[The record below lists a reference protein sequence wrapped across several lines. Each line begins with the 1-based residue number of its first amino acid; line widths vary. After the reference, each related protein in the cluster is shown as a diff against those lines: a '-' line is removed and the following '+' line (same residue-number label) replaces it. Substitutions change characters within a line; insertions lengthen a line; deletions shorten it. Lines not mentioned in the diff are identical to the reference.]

1 MPVGPPDA
9 KLILAHDC
17 IIRIRYDTAVNKVVV
32 DKFIPGALPTDP
44 LTVVALDV
52 TEIQPIWEA
61 GRRLALTT
69 PGATCAA
76 NSGGVNCR
84 RILTWMDIN
93 NGGGV
98 GPSVEEYN
106 EFAPGRV
113 GYLCPYLG
121 GALVLNCNV
130 NNPGNKAAALLE
142 ATKIINFIRGEDVL
156 GLRNR
161 TVPVL
166 DDAGVSQSLV
176 WKLGDIINSAPTVVG
191 SPRERFDIVYGDYYY
206 SKFFQL
212 YKDRRQV
219 TYVGGNDGM
228 LHAFNSGYFYVGD
241 DPASASTEQA
251 LFNTEPKKLN
261 GGGTALVTCSSLP
274 CDGGAL
280 TYTTTRIGA
289 LAPPLG
295 AELWAFIPQDL
306 LPQLR
311 WLTSPNYDHVYF
323 VDSKPKVTD
332 VRIFCGDANSPAS
345 CITGQVTNHPGGWGT
360 ILIGGFRMGGSCSN
374 CGLKGKPR
382 SAKADF
388 DYSGNTTG
396 TGNGALGQNSDTRA
410 FLSSYFV
417 LDITNPEIDPVLLWT
432 FRDKDLGLTTAAPSV
447 LRVNAIG
454 NARTDATNAKWYAV
468 FGTGPTDH
476 DGSSAQTGKFFVVDL
491 AVGPKYSKIND
502 TSILCGLAPCIT
514 ANVAIADKSNRVFST
529 GLLGGFM
536 GDALTTDID
545 LDFRVDAVYVG
556 SSQCAVA
563 TPTLSPN
570 NVSPC
575 LATGPTW
582 KGKMYRLTT
591 SNGNPDPDT
600 WGVANAPTVLVST
613 FTSVGTSPCIGSLCT
628 MARLQLR
635 PR

>member
-1 MPVGPPDA
+1 MPVGGPPDA

-106 EFAPGRV
+106 EFAPVGRV

-241 DPASASTEQA
+241 DPASASQSR
-251 LFNTEPKKLN
+251 L
-261 GGGTALVTCSSLP
+261 SLTP
-274 CDGGAL
+274 N
-280 TYTTTRIGA
+280 
-289 LAPPLG
+289 
-295 AELWAFIPQDL
+295 
-306 LPQLR
+306 LR
-311 WLTSPNYDHVYF
+311 S
-323 VDSKPKVTD
+323 
-332 VRIFCGDANSPAS
+332 
-345 CITGQVTNHPGGWGT
+345 
-360 ILIGGFRMGGSCSN
+360 
-374 CGLKGKPR
+374 
-382 SAKADF
+382 
-388 DYSGNTTG
+388 
-396 TGNGALGQNSDTRA
+396 
-410 FLSSYFV
+410 
-417 LDITNPEIDPVLLWT
+417 
-432 FRDKDLGLTTAAPSV
+432 
-447 LRVNAIG
+447 
-454 NARTDATNAKWYAV
+454 
-468 FGTGPTDH
+468 
-476 DGSSAQTGKFFVVDL
+476 
-491 AVGPKYSKIND
+491 
-502 TSILCGLAPCIT
+502 
-514 ANVAIADKSNRVFST
+514 
-529 GLLGGFM
+529 
-536 GDALTTDID
+536 
-545 LDFRVDAVYVG
+545 
-556 SSQCAVA
+556 
-563 TPTLSPN
+563 
-570 NVSPC
+570 
-575 LATGPTW
+575 
-582 KGKMYRLTT
+582 
-591 SNGNPDPDT
+591 
-600 WGVANAPTVLVST
+600 
-613 FTSVGTSPCIGSLCT
+613 
-628 MARLQLR
+628 
-635 PR
+635 